1 MYDFF
6 TAFTAGIA
14 IGIIIGHWAS
24 KSERHLEYERGKLD
38 GINLLWPAIE
48 SLFRRELTEKCFG
61 VNRDKAASGNDSN
74 IGAS

>member
-24 KSERHLEYERGKLD
+24 KSERALEYERGKLD
-38 GINLLWPAIE
+38 GINLLWPAVE
-48 SLFRRELTEKCFG
+48 SLFRRELAEKCLRI
-61 VNRDKAASGNDSN
+61 NRDKAAGGNDSN